1 MLNHVGPGNGT
12 VHLID
17 QSLAVADSRAALAA
31 LVAAVDA
38 ATSDAPLGLELTG
51 DTPTAPALQHLIAAA
66 RSLAG
71 AGAFS
76 GFGACA
82 SRALGALSI
91 DIPARG

>member
-1 MLNHVGPGNGT
+1 MLSQVGSGNGT

-17 QSLAVADSRAALAA
+17 QSLAVADSKAALAV
-31 LVAAVDA
+31 LVAAVEA
-38 ATSDAPLGLELTG
+38 ATPDAPLGLELTG

-66 RSLAG
+66 LGLAG

-76 GFGACA
+76 GFEACA

-91 DIPARG
+91 DIPIRG